1 MSALVALAVTVTSW
15 APMAVAPA
23 GATETQPTEVIIP
36 AAERAMPR
44 RDILIGAGSSG
55 YLHSQEGQPGA
66 QWTRYDGTTTTFEGV
81 VPTSTHRRGVGS
93 DFISF
98 PADARAREVR
108 VRNMV
113 TGQDVSITWPS
124 GQDYLGT
131 FGDSVLTYS
140 LVNRLVEFHLLHDLN
155 GTTVSRTVS
164 GLPAGA
170 AWREGVLAGDARS
183 LVLPFAVGNE
193 TRALVVDIASGAAV
207 GQAFGALGPG
217 GASIQFLNV
226 RLTPTRVVLS
236 SYHDV
241 KVVPRGEPG
250 ATPKVL
256 LSEANSPLTVI
267 GDWVVGTGDADHPP
281 GSTPAAL
288 RATAPGRNQKILDLA
303 QDQGVVAP
311 DGSLLVAGGTSA
323 HDWAVQRVSATAD
336 GSLAVSRIRDIEP
349 AAAHTGVLTL
359 AHHQLLTGDTSS
371 STWTDYQRLF
381 RRDLALDGTLAPA
394 ERMDFGTG
402 VTSDCLL
409 GGENCLVQTTGDGG
423 IARIVWQSTG
433 FEGVRVE
440 REGDAGTYTLVP
452 GGVRGR
458 LVSTSGRYV
467 VYNSEEPAVQ
477 SVLDT
482 ETQKVLRTR
491 PLVAASL
498 WGAELWTADSAKPGR
513 ITSVDL
519 RSGAQTGAVET
530 GASCVPDEIQ
540 TVGRRIYWSCAA
552 SGPAGVYDRTT
563 TQSVAVPAG
572 EAMLGDGYLVRRAD
586 GVGLAIT
593 DLRDEGDTTLVPADL
608 AVTQGPSGRGL
619 TWTVD
624 RFGGGIAYLD
634 RDQRVHVRTVPGAV
648 SPLSVIDSSTPATAE
663 LRSTSTHWKGT
674 WRLSKPA
681 GSWSL
686 TFTNSST
693 GAVVRTLSGAS
704 ARGKISAAWSGDADS
719 GAYVPD
725 GSYRWTL
732 TVNPADGQ
740 GAPIAAS
747 GSVKL
752 TGAEVR
758 RDHAGPSG
766 PDKVGDLLSLSSAG
780 ALAFR
785 HGNGTGALAGATT
798 GKGWSTS
805 AVAVPFGDLN
815 GDRCNDVLVRL
826 GGELRAYRPGCGT
839 ALTPSTPYT
848 SLGTVWAQF
857 NVLTSPGDMTGDGR
871 PDLVARQSITG
882 DMYLYA
888 DDGAGKLKAR
898 GRIGTNWK
906 LYRAVFGAGDL
917 NGDGI
922 GDLLAVDGANSL
934 WRYDGTTAGTVEP
947 RAAVFAKNWGTG
959 RNVFVGVGDL
969 NRDGKADLVSR
980 NAAGDLLRNSGNGA
994 GSFSSTVK
1002 IGTGWQGYKGL
1013 F

>member
-1 MSALVALAVTVTSW
+1 
-15 APMAVAPA
+15 
-23 GATETQPTEVIIP
+23 
-36 AAERAMPR
+36 
-44 RDILIGAGSSG
+44 
-55 YLHSQEGQPGA
+55 
-66 QWTRYDGTTTTFEGV
+66 
-81 VPTSTHRRGVGS
+81 
-93 DFISF
+93 
-98 PADARAREVR
+98 
-108 VRNMV
+108 
-113 TGQDVSITWPS
+113 
-124 GQDYLGT
+124 
-131 FGDSVLTYS
+131 
-140 LVNRLVEFHLLHDLN
+140 
-155 GTTVSRTVS
+155 
-164 GLPAGA
+164 
-170 AWREGVLAGDARS
+170 
-183 LVLPFAVGNE
+183 
-193 TRALVVDIASGAAV
+193 
-207 GQAFGALGPG
+207 
-217 GASIQFLNV
+217 
-226 RLTPTRVVLS
+226 
-236 SYHDV
+236 
-241 KVVPRGEPG
+241 
-250 ATPKVL
+250 
-256 LSEANSPLTVI
+256 
-267 GDWVVGTGDADHPP
+267 
-281 GSTPAAL
+281 
-288 RATAPGRNQKILDLA
+288 
-303 QDQGVVAP
+303 
-311 DGSLLVAGGTSA
+311 
-323 HDWAVQRVSATAD
+323 
-336 GSLAVSRIRDIEP
+336 
-349 AAAHTGVLTL
+349 
-359 AHHQLLTGDTSS
+359 
-371 STWTDYQRLF
+371 
-381 RRDLALDGTLAPA
+381 
-394 ERMDFGTG
+394 MDFGTG

-798 GKGWSTS
+798 GKAGPRRLSRCRSGTSTVTGATTCWCAW
-805 AVAVPFGDLN
+805 AVSCVPID
-815 GDRCNDVLVRL
+815 
-826 GGELRAYRPGCGT
+826 
-839 ALTPSTPYT
+839 
-848 SLGTVWAQF
+848 
-857 NVLTSPGDMTGDGR
+857 
-871 PDLVARQSITG
+871 
-882 DMYLYA
+882 
-888 DDGAGKLKAR
+888 
-898 GRIGTNWK
+898 
-906 LYRAVFGAGDL
+906 
-917 NGDGI
+917 
-922 GDLLAVDGANSL
+922 
-934 WRYDGTTAGTVEP
+934 
-947 RAAVFAKNWGTG
+947 RAAAP
-959 RNVFVGVGDL
+959 R
-969 NRDGKADLVSR
+969 
-980 NAAGDLLRNSGNGA
+980 
-994 GSFSSTVK
+994 
-1002 IGTGWQGYKGL
+1002 
-1013 F
+1013 